1 MSTMNREEI
10 ISILEYGV
18 MAPSTHNTQPWK
30 FSITNDGVE
39 IYLDQTRILTQ
50 ADPHMRD
57 AFISIGC
64 LIENISIAATAKG
77 YGAQVCIYSPERNK
91 TNAVA
96 AIIFSK
102 KSDSA
107 EKSNRALFDTIPKR
121 VNSRGLFTKEAVPL
135 AKIES
140 EIAIMAQGG
149 YFTMHSIAMVTDQT
163 QLNSIAQL
171 TEEGIAEAHH
181 SDAFREEMSH
191 WMPSALS
198 KRKNGLQWYSLHMPF
213 FLSFF
218 IAEIIKNKDMGHV
231 LAKKSADCVRSA
243 QVGLAF
249 TANEEN
255 LATWMTVGRSAEHLM
270 LYIQSLGFHTSIYV
284 GGTEIGDRAKDFAQL
299 LGGECKP
306 QFFFVVGKISTPH
319 KVSPRE
325 SVISKLLN

>member
-1 MSTMNREEI
+1 MNRQEI

-30 FSITNDGVE
+30 FSISNDGVE
-39 IYLDQTRILTQ
+39 IYLDQTRMLPQ

-77 YGAQVCIYSPERNK
+77 YNAQVGIYNPELNSTK
-91 TNAVA
+91 PVTT
-96 AIIFSK
+96 ISFSK
-102 KSDSA
+102 NGDSA
-107 EKSNRALFDTIPKR
+107 ETPSRALFDTIPKR
-121 VNSRGLFTKEAVPL
+121 VNSRGLFTKEVIPL
-135 AKIES
+135 SAIES
-140 EIAIMAQGG
+140 EITSMTHDG
-149 YFTMHSIAMVTDQT
+149 YFAMHSVTMVTEQS

-171 TEEGIAEAHH
+171 TEEGIVEAHH

-191 WMPSALS
+191 WMPPALS

-213 FLSFF
+213 SLSFF
-218 IAEIIKNKDMGHV
+218 IAKIIKKKDMGHV

-255 LATWMTVGRSAEHLM
+255 PATWMAVGRSAEHLM
-270 LYIQSLGFHTSIYV
+270 LFIQSLGFHTSIYV
-284 GGTEIGDRAKDFAQL
+284 GGIEIGNRAKDFAQL
-299 LGGECKP
+299 LGGEGKP
-306 QFFFVVGKISTPH
+306 QFFFVAGKISTPH

-325 SVISKLLN
+325 SVASKLLN